1 MQNNKIWKL
10 YDDKSNT
17 FSTQSFETNKDLT
30 SYWGY
35 DFIYNEI
42 YNWEFSQT
50 GCIYEMFDCLIKPND
65 VVVDLGS
72 NVGFFSVKSSEFAS
86 KVISID
92 GSPEAYSCLVENCKD
107 LQNVLTLNA
116 NILSPESEQSWLWS
130 VKGNPLRMTLDD
142 VFDLYQL
149 NRIDFLKCDI
159 EGGEYDLF
167 NSLSEDTLSKID
179 RIAIET
185 HDDNKNEH
193 LSLPGKI
200 KHSFYWAYNGGHQT
214 MLYFTTPKNI

>member
-17 FSTQSFETNKDLT
+17 FSIQSFETNKDLT

-149 NRIDFLKCDI
+149 DRIDFLKCDI

-167 NSLSEDTLSKID
+167 NSLSEETLSKID

-185 HDDNKNEH
+185 HDDKKNEH
-193 LSLPGKI
+193 FSLPGKI
-200 KHSFYWAYNGGHQT
+200 KHSFYWTYNGGHQT

>member
-17 FSTQSFETNKDLT
+17 FSIQSFETNKDLT

-116 NILSPESEQSWLWS
+116 NILTPESEQSWLWS

-149 NRIDFLKCDI
+149 DRIDFLKCDI

-167 NSLSEDTLSKID
+167 NSLSEETLSKID

-185 HDDNKNEH
+185 HDDKKNEH
-193 LSLPGKI
+193 FSLPGKI
-200 KHSFYWAYNGGHQT
+200 KHSFYWTYNGGHQT

>member
-149 NRIDFLKCDI
+149 DRIDFLKCDI

-167 NSLSEDTLSKID
+167 NSFSEETLSKID

-185 HDDNKNEH
+185 HDDKKNEH
-193 LSLPGKI
+193 FSLPGKI
-200 KHSFYWAYNGGHQT
+200 KHSFYWTYNGGHQT